1 MGDYAHE
8 GTLEISIK
16 AFQKKTEIITLLKI
30 FPANYKCKEQRKDI
44 ES

>member
-1 MGDYAHE
+1 MGDYTHE
-8 GTLEISIK
+8 GTLEISIE
-16 AFQKKTEIITLLKI
+16 ALKKTEIITLLRI